1 MPKEQKALKQ
11 RLFLY
16 DHPEGLLILFFTEMW
31 ERFSY
36 YGMRAILVLYLVSE
50 TQSEN
55 PGLGWTNAEA
65 IKLYGW
71 YTALV
76 YLACVPGGMIADKFI
91 SSQKAVFW
99 GGILLCIGH
108 LSLAIENIYFF
119 YSGLL
124 FIILGVGLL
133 KPSISALVGSLYK
146 KNDIKRDQ
154 GFTIFYIGIN
164 IGAFFASLVVG
175 YVGEVFGW
183 HYGFSLAGIG
193 MILGQTVFL
202 LGQKKI
208 RQTKRKKKS
217 ISFEKLKD
225 FEIDRIKLIIL
236 SSIILIIFWASFEQA
251 GGLMNI
257 FAYQKTDRFIQLINF
272 EIPASW
278 FQSIN
283 PLMIILFGFKVSSL
297 WYFLEKKKLINSSI
311 LKISVGII
319 IMGLGFIFMFF
330 ASIQFENEGRSSMY
344 WLILAYLFH
353 TIGELCAS
361 PVILSYITK
370 LSPKRIVSSIMGF
383 YFAAIGI
390 GNKLAG
396 SIGQY
401 SEKLGEKYVFLGIT
415 LICISVGLI
424 VIIFYR
430 KLSKFSHGVDS

>member
-1 MPKEQKALKQ
+1 MPKIPFFNNSIISK
-11 RLFLY
+11 
-16 DHPEGLLILFFTEMW
+16 HPEGLVTLFFTELW

-50 TQSEN
+50 TSSSN
-55 PGLGWTNAEA
+55 PGLGWSNSEA

-76 YLACVPGGMIADKFI
+76 YLACIPGGIIADKFV
-91 SSQKAVFW
+91 SSQKAVLW
-99 GGILLCIGH
+99 GGGFLCIGH
-108 LSLAIENIYFF
+108 LSLAIENINFF

-133 KPSISALVGSLYK
+133 KPSISSLVGSLYK
-146 KNDIKRDQ
+146 KNDLRRDQ

-164 IGAFFASLVVG
+164 IGAFLASLTVG
-175 YVGEVFGW
+175 FVGERYGW

-193 MILGQTVFL
+193 MVIGQIFFFS
-202 LGQKKI
+202 G
-208 RQTKRKKKS
+208 RKKFKNLNLKKKT
-217 ISFEKLKD
+217 IKHRKINKLE
-225 FEIDRIKLIIL
+225 FDRIKLIVL
-236 SSIILIIFWASFEQA
+236 ASLILIIFWASFEQA

-257 FAYQKTDRFIQLINF
+257 FAYQKTDRYLGIFDFLV
-272 EIPASW
+272 PASW

-283 PLMIILFGFKVSSL
+283 PLLIIFLGFYVSLF
-297 WYFLEKKKLINSSI
+297 WYLIEKKKKLSSSI
-311 LKISVGII
+311 FKIAVGII

-330 ASIQFENEGRSSMY
+330 ASIEFEIFGKSSMY

-370 LSPKRIVSSIMGF
+370 LSPERLVSSIMGI

-396 SIGQY
+396 VIGQY
-401 SEKLGEKYVFLGIT
+401 SERLGEKFIFLGIT
-415 LICISVGLI
+415 IVCAFVGLI
-424 VIIFYR
+424 VILFNR
-430 KLSKFSHGVDS
+430 RLSKLSHGVD